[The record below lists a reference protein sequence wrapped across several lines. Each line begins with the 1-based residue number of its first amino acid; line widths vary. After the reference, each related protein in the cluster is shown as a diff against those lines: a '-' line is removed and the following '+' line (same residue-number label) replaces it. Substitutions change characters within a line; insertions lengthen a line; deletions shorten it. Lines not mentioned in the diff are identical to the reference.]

1 MAPLEITELME
12 EMQRLR
18 ERIAELERS
27 SGREHDQRITSILDS
42 ITDSFIVVDRHWN
55 LSYVNNNVL
64 TAIGKRADEVIGKN
78 LWDLFP
84 DAAKSEFYPQYH
96 RVMNERIPLSFNVYY
111 PSRDAWF
118 QVNAHPVEDGLS
130 AYVQNITHRMR
141 VEIALL
147 ESQEKYHFLAA
158 ALPQFVWTGDS
169 EGRTEFLNRYWY
181 EYTGMREDQRVTE
194 QWRLVAHPDDYQTTI
209 DRWNRAHAAGE
220 EYSMEVRIKRA
231 ADGQYRWHLARY
243 KPVRDG
249 GGRIFKWIGTAID
262 IDEQKQ
268 AVERLRRND
277 ERLKVALQ
285 ASSTGT
291 WSWDI
296 IAHRFTKGE
305 NLNRMLGLPAAE
317 TTEEAPDYPA
327 LAHPEDQPK
336 LVEVVKSALDGG
348 GEFDVDFRIVRPD
361 GIMRWFRTRGNV
373 LRNEEGRPVY
383 VTGACVDIT
392 DRKQAE
398 EALVRQARE
407 LARSNAD
414 LQHFAYVTSHDL
426 QEPLRMIASFAEL
439 LAQRY
444 RGKLDTDADEFI
456 GYIISGAHR
465 MDALIRDLLAYSRV
479 VNTEGVTY
487 QPVELEGTLHWAT
500 MNLQKAIAE
509 TGAIITHDELPV
521 ALGDQVQ
528 LVQVLQNLIS
538 NALKYRSQEKPHVHI
553 SAERSDAEWIISVR
567 DNGIGIAPEYHD
579 RIFGVFKRLHGR
591 DYPGT
596 GIGLAICK
604 AVVEKHGG
612 RIWVESEAGQG
623 ATFRFTLAAE

>member
-1 MAPLEITELME
+1 MVPSDITELME
-12 EMQRLR
+12 EMRKLR
-18 ERIAELERS
+18 ERIAELERPG
-27 SGREHDQRITSILDS
+27 GREPDQRITSILDS
-42 ITDSFIVVDRHWN
+42 ITDSFIVVDRHWR
-55 LSYVNNNVL
+55 LTYVNNNVL
-64 TAIGKRADEVIGKN
+64 TATGKRLDEVLGMN

-84 DAAKSEFYPQYH
+84 EAVKSDFYPQYH
-96 RVMNERIPLSFNVYY
+96 RVMRERVPLSFNVFYA
-111 PSRDAWF
+111 SRDAWF
-118 QVNAHPVEDGLS
+118 QVNAYPVEDGLS
-130 AYVQNITHRMR
+130 AYVQDITDRMR
-141 VEIALL
+141 TEMALL
-147 ESQEKYHFLAA
+147 ESQEKYQFLAA
-158 ALPQFVWTGDS
+158 ALPQFVWTADS

-181 EYTGMREDQRVTE
+181 EYTGMSHDQPAAE
-194 QWRLVAHPDDYQTTI
+194 QWRLVAHPDDYQMTI
-209 DRWNRAHAAGE
+209 DRWKIARAAGE
-220 EYSMEVRIKRA
+220 EYSLEVRIKRA

-243 KPVRDG
+243 RPVRDSA
-249 GGRIFKWIGTAID
+249 GRIFKWIGTAID

-268 AVERLRRND
+268 GLERLRRNE
-277 ERLKVALQ
+277 ERLKVALE

-296 IAHRFTKGE
+296 LANQFTKGE
-305 NLNRMLGLPAAE
+305 NLNRMLGLPPIE
-317 TTEEAPDYPA
+317 TTEAAPEH
-327 LAHPEDQPK
+327 LMLTHPEDQPK
-336 LVEVVKSALDGG
+336 LIEAAKRAMEGG

-361 GIMRWFRTRGNV
+361 GMMRWLRTRGNV

-398 EALVRQARE
+398 EALVRQARD

-456 GYIISGAHR
+456 GYIIGGAQR

-479 VNTEGVTY
+479 VNTEGIAY
-487 QPVELEGTLHWAT
+487 HPVEMEGTLHWAR
-500 MNLQKAIAE
+500 MNLQKVIGE
-509 TGAIITHDELPV
+509 TGATITHDKLPV
-521 ALGDQVQ
+521 VLGDQVQ
-528 LVQVLQNLIS
+528 LVQLLQNLIS
-538 NALKYRSQEKPHVHI
+538 NAIKYRSEEKPLIHL

-612 RIWVESEAGQG
+612 RIWVESQAGQG
-623 ATFRFTLAAE
+623 ATFRFTVAAE